1 MLKSTPTRQTGSK
14 AAENIRHAGWKY
26 KLGLLGLFS
35 MAYLIFYVYP
45 NFNPPVEPRDL
56 PLLLIDRIAP
66 FLPWTFIVYLSEFF
80 LIAAAIV
87 LIKDLERFNSFTRLT
102 FIVLG
107 IIGPIFYFFPTSYP
121 RLVYPA
127 EENIVITFARNV
139 IKTL

>member
-1 MLKSTPTRQTGSK
+1 MLKSTPTRRTGSK

-87 LIKDLERFNSFTRLT
+87 LIKDLERFNSFTPAYIHCTWNYRSDFL
-102 FIVLG
+102 
-107 IIGPIFYFFPTSYP
+107 FFPDILPKAGLTC
-121 RLVYPA
+121 
-127 EENIVITFARNV
+127 
-139 IKTL
+139 